1 MSKEEVVDISEKNG
15 ILTCRIIV
23 PQKNADFPYAK
34 MYRTPA
40 VIDLLTKKGYEIQEV
55 LEETMV
61 HNKNDRSNLNDGT
74 WRFKLKTKQPTRAA
88 KKTKVTKK
96 E

>member
-1 MSKEEVVDISEKNG
+1 VIS
-15 ILTCRIIV
+15 
-23 PQKNADFPYAK
+23 
-34 MYRTPA
+34 
-40 VIDLLTKKGYEIQEV
+40 LLSEKGYEIQEV
-55 LEETMV
+55 LEDAIV
-61 HNKNDRSNLNDGT
+61 HNKNDKATLNDGT